1 MNGLIG
7 DRFLKRFLKGIR
19 RPSKPASAPEA
30 DALAES
36 AVEKEN
42 QSDNPE
48 KTETLEDEGEC
59 SKKFHH
65 SSGVNEKQSAN

>member
-19 RPSKPASAPEA
+19 RPSKPASAPKA
-30 DALAES
+30 DTLVECLAERT
-36 AVEKEN
+36 N
-42 QSDNPE
+42 QSDDLE
-48 KTETLEDEGEC
+48 KTETLEDVGES

-65 SSGVNEKQSAN
+65 SNGVNGKQSTN